1 VEPEVDQVAAAREC
15 AQALL
20 DASRVYENVRIPPG
34 APPEFPVI
42 VALVARQ
49 RSHLKAVIALADAG
63 LNIEAE
69 IIDRTM
75 FEFMIRLKWLL
86 LDLELHLVLWKLNDI
101 DYRFTLDREVREW
114 ADANQREM
122 AVLRPDF
129 REELERFRGD
139 LTRRLAEITVERGL
153 EREPTY
159 PHLKAQ
165 AEAVGQ
171 TVEYALAYRLDS
183 QSAAHPSVLALQNLV
198 RQLPD
203 GTIEVFAEPESE
215 NRLNVYGT
223 GSVSSI

>member
-1 VEPEVDQVAAAREC
+1 MAPVEPEVDQVAAAREC

-20 DASRVYENVRIPPG
+20 DASRVYENVRIPPE

-75 FEFMIRLKWLL
+75 FEFTIRLKWLL
-86 LDLELHLVLWKLNDI
+86 LHLELHLVLWKLNDT

-114 ADANQREM
+114 ADANQRDM
-122 AVLRPDF
+122 AILQPDF
-129 REELERFRGD
+129 RDELERRRRD
-139 LTRRLAEITVERGL
+139 LTRRLAEITAERGL

-171 TVEYALAYRLDS
+171 TVEYSLAYRLG
-183 QSAAHPSVLALQNLV
+183 LAK
-198 RQLPD
+198 
-203 GTIEVFAEPESE
+203 
-215 NRLNVYGT
+215 
-223 GSVSSI
+223 